1 MTCRCATPEIHAQ
14 RLYDAMCERAEE
26 ESRRKKGLQQE
37 KEVKRRAEE
46 ALREASS
53 PNPKNYEILDALP
66 VGECLVLRV
75 KYPSCT
81 LCEYE
86 GVKVMVFLK
95 VNPLDALR
103 WREIDPHF
111 RPAPKTLDPKQ
122 APSPAARF
130 PGTMQGWMDAQ
141 QYAKSKSDP
150 DRR

>member
-14 RLYDAMCERAEE
+14 REYDSLRRSAEYDKE
-26 ESRRKKGLQQE
+26 ARKKERL
-37 KEVKRRAEE
+37 AEE
-46 ALREASS
+46 AKRAAAS

-95 VNPLDALR
+95 VSPLDALK

-111 RPAPKTLDPKQ
+111 RPAPKIQEPTK

-130 PGTMQGWMDAQ
+130 PGTMQGWIDAQ
-141 QYAKSKSDP
+141 QYAKSKLVG
-150 DRR
+150 